1 MNQRS
6 MKREQGFTLIEL
18 LVGMS
23 ILAVLMVAMF
33 NFQQSTSKFATSQ
46 NSVAQ
51 RLQTIN
57 DLSGYLGDQLRAAGG
72 VAPAGTSLPD
82 GTAAGT
88 LSSCD
93 PTGTSPC
100 LALLI
105 PVVEDERG
113 AAACATTPATE
124 PGRIVGWTLNVYRYV
139 PRTKLEAALKTVTSS
154 TLDGAAYGLVEVRL
168 QNPSN
173 PVKAA
178 GSCGTSKPLPDAVS
192 AYTTVIG
199 RNLISDGAV
208 VGTDPA
214 FAYDATKRLVTLRL
228 RTVELVQNK
237 LTYTPSDRF
246 YTLNVN
252 TRNVF

>member
-1 MNQRS
+1 MS
-6 MKREQGFTLIEL
+6 REQGFTLIEL
-18 LVGMS
+18 LVGMT
-23 ILAVLMVAMF
+23 ILAILMVAIF
-33 NFQQSTSKFATSQ
+33 SFQQSTSDFAGSQ

-88 LSSCD
+88 LASCD
-93 PTGTSPC
+93 RTGSSPC

-113 AAACATTPATE
+113 ATACATTPATE

-139 PRTKLEAALKTVTSS
+139 PRANLEASLKTVAST
-154 TLDGAAYGLVEVRL
+154 TLDGAAYGLVEIRM

-173 PVKAA
+173 PVIAA
-178 GSCGTSKPLPDAVS
+178 GICGTSKPLPDPIS
-192 AYTTVIG
+192 AYTAVIG
-199 RNLISDGAV
+199 RNLITDEAV

-214 FAYDATKRLVTLRL
+214 FAYDDAKKLVTLRL
-228 RTVELVQNK
+228 RTVELVKNK

-252 TRNVF
+252 TRNVK